1 MIAPHSTPT
10 RQPRP
15 VSSTAMPRISVHD
28 FYDHVLSH
36 YGDTAE
42 GLHYQSASS
51 QQTRFRV
58 LRELLP
64 EGLSGLT
71 LADLGCGFGDF
82 LLYLQEHDEA
92 PGGYIG
98 IDLHERMVEVA
109 RERTG
114 AEIRQ
119 ADVLRDPLPPA
130 DWYVCSGALNNLT
143 LEETREAVGRCYA
156 AAGTGFAF
164 NLLHGKDNSQTFNYR
179 QPAEVE
185 AWAAELGAEVTIVDG
200 YLHRDFSA
208 ALVKPGA

>member
-1 MIAPHSTPT
+1 
-10 RQPRP
+10 
-15 VSSTAMPRISVHD
+15 MPRISVHD
-28 FYDHVLSH
+28 FYDHVLNH

-42 GLHYQSASS
+42 GLHYQSAQS

-64 EGLSGLT
+64 EDLTGLT
-71 LADLGCGFGDF
+71 LVDVGCGFGDF
-82 LLYLQEHDEA
+82 LIHLREHGDE
-92 PGGYIG
+92 PGRYVGL
-98 IDLHERMVEVA
+98 DLHERMVDVA

-114 AEIRQ
+114 AEIHQ
-119 ADVLRDPLPPA
+119 ADVLADPLPPA

-143 LEETREAVGRCYA
+143 RDETRDAVARCYA

-185 AWAAELGAEVTIVDG
+185 AWAAELGADVKIVDG

-208 ALVKPGA
+208 ALRKPAGGGLITDADVL

>member
-1 MIAPHSTPT
+1 
-10 RQPRP
+10 
-15 VSSTAMPRISVHD
+15 MPRISVHD

-42 GLHYQSASS
+42 GLHYQSANS

-64 EGLSGLT
+64 QTLGGLSLV
-71 LADLGCGFGDF
+71 DLGCGFGDF
-82 LLYLQEHDEA
+82 LIYLRAQGDE
-92 PGGYIG
+92 PGGYLG
-98 IDLHERMVEVA
+98 VDLHERMVAVA

-114 AEIRQ
+114 AEIVQ
-119 ADVLRDPLPPA
+119 ADVLTDPLPAA

-143 LEETREAVGRCYA
+143 LEETRVAVGRCYA
-156 AAGTGFAF
+156 AAGGGFVF

-185 AWAAELGAEVTIVDG
+185 AWAAALGAEVTIVDG